1 IHRLILT
8 RVAGGGWSLSQLT
21 QAKAGDT
28 LDRSGAHLL
37 LHKSFEPY
45 LPLSGEMRA
54 CCSFSPMM
62 KAFSEFHSN
71 RSSHRSESKFLH
83 YPKICVIG
91 FLHVPWVQIQPL
103 SRCYYLI

>member
-1 IHRLILT
+1 SPAPNQLFCIKVSLLID
-8 RVAGGGWSLSQLT
+8 SIS
-21 QAKAGDT
+21 T
-28 LDRSGAHLL
+28 LPWGCVLVRGAHLL

-71 RSSHRSESKFLH
+71 RSSHRLESKFLH

-91 FLHVPWVQIQPL
+91 FLHVPWVQIQL
-103 SRCYYLI
+103 SS